1 LALVGLA
8 VLAFFMKNVHLQE
21 YGKTIEEQADL
32 LFPRFILVGLPKG
45 LSGLM
50 IAALFAA
57 AMSSL
62 SSGLNSVS
70 TVVSEDI
77 IKRFNFNFFGNLNE
91 LQKIKVLSYVI
102 GVIVMLLSLFVGNV
116 EGNLIDVI
124 NKVVNLFVAPLFV
137 LFFMAFFVKR
147 ANSNSTFIAGLVSI
161 STGIAI
167 AFFGLFGITVL
178 WILPMSMI
186 VGIVVGLTLS
196 AFNSPSKIS

>member
-1 LALVGLA
+1 V
-8 VLAFFMKNVHLQE
+8 KNVHLLE
-21 YGKTIEEQADL
+21 YGKTIGEQADS

-77 IKRFNFNFFGNLNE
+77 IKRFNLSFFKKSNE
-91 LQKIKVLSYVI
+91 LQKIKILSYII

-116 EGNLIDVI
+116 EGNLIDMI

-137 LFFMAFFVKR
+137 LFFMAFFVRR
-147 ANSNSTFIAGLVSI
+147 ANSNSTFLAGLISI
-161 STGIAI
+161 ATGIAI
-167 AFFGLFGITVL
+167 AFFGVFGITVL
-178 WILPMSMI
+178 WILPMSMF
-186 VGIVVGLTLS
+186 VGVAAGLILS
-196 AFNSPSKIS
+196 VFNPVSKIN